1 MIKIFT
7 RPSCA
12 YCPQVKRYYD
22 SKGVQ
27 YQVQEAEGA
36 EYGELSQRFGF
47 TVPLVYND
55 ATDDGMVGFNIIRL
69 KEIAQIA

>member
-22 SKGVQ
+22 SKKVE
-27 YQVQEAEGA
+27 YTVFEAEGD
-36 EYGELSQRFGF
+36 EYAELSQRFGY

-55 ATDDGMVGFNIIRL
+55 ATGLGMVGFDIMKL
-69 KEIAQIA
+69 KEIAGIA

>member
-22 SKGVQ
+22 HVGVK
-27 YQVQEAEGA
+27 YEVLEAEGA
-36 EYGELSQRFGF
+36 EYDALSQRFGF
-47 TVPLVYND
+47 TVPLVFNPDNDQGFCGYN
-55 ATDDGMVGFNIIRL
+55 IQRL
-69 KEIAQIA
+69 KDVAGLA